1 MNRIQSKNHRIG
13 IYGINKTYILI
24 MELMR
29 SLLVMWVDDNLLN
42 IRTTFL
48 PSYKIND
55 YKSNQKNFLLN
66 FLISWINGK
75 DWKQWRKNYLIVD
88 DYILDKVLV
97 DIAKF
102 DDTKILIDTDDK
114 LPYNITLENVV
125 ILITSVIKDG
135 DKIYWYL
142 YLEGAFYDE

>member
-1 MNRIQSKNHRIG
+1 M
-13 IYGINKTYILI
+13 
-24 MELMR
+24 
-29 SLLVMWVDDNLLN
+29 
-42 IRTTFL
+42 

-97 DIAKF
+97 NIEKF
-102 DDTKILIDTDDK
+102 DDTKIFIDTDDK